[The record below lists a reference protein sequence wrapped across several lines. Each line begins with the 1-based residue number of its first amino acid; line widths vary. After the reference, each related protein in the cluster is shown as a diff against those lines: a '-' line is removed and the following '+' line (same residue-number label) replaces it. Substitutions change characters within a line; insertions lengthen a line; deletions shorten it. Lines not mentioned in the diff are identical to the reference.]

1 MGLSYWSAV
10 YKEVL
15 YSCQSQPIFGLLG
28 VNGNVC
34 DCEKRGW
41 GKSGN
46 ERGKRKT
53 RYRHYWR
60 GYPPPSPPSGSSW
73 QTRPR
78 TWMRPDPA
86 SERWPVNTR
95 GSFWNMTYS
104 KDSAQILS
112 NVVLNYSFSQF
123 VILIIFISLLKAT
136 PFLVVSPFPNT
147 SQLFPLPSYH
157 TSQPRN
163 QLSSC
168 HHSYLFRHI
177 TPPIPPP
184 HPSSSTLC

>member
-112 NVVLNYSFSQF
+112 NFVLNYSFSQVF
-123 VILIIFISLLKAT
+123 SYPYHLHIIVESKAKQSHSLT
-136 PFLVVSPFPNT
+136 HHSSSPFPLITPANQGT
-147 SQLFPLPSYH
+147 NFPLAIILTFSA
-157 TSQPRN
+157 TLLR
-163 QLSSC
+163 LS
-168 HHSYLFRHI
+168 
-177 TPPIPPP
+177 